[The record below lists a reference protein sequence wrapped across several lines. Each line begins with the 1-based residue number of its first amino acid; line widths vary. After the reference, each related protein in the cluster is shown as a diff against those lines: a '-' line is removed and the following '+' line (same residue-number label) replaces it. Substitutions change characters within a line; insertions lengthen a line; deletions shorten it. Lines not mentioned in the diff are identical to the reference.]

1 MVEIQYLVEKGR
13 LSPDDQRALI
23 AAVDDLQNPARVV
36 PVDRA
41 IVDALAQVSRDE
53 VPDMPDRI
61 IAATAVSLG
70 VPLLSRD
77 RKIRV
82 SQVQTIW

>member
-13 LSPDDQRALI
+13 LSAGDQRIVLS
-23 AAVDDLQNPARVV
+23 AVDDVQNPVRLV

-41 IVDALAQVSRDE
+41 VVDGLRQVNRDE
-53 VPDMPDRI
+53 VPDMPDRV
-61 IAATAVSLG
+61 IAAAAVAFG

-77 RKIRV
+77 GKIRAN
-82 SQVQTIW
+82 Q